1 MSNNWTS
8 YSELVQ
14 TGRGRPRTLSTDA
27 VTAAALAALDEGGA
41 AALSVRGVATRLGV
55 APNAVYTYVAGRA
68 DLERALV
75 ERVLGE
81 ADVALLGG
89 RPGEWR
95 VRVRRYAVALR
106 EVLLTHP
113 GAVPLFMTAPMDGP
127 TALRVG
133 EGLLA
138 ALTDGGADLTAASR
152 GAYAVIVH
160 VLGST
165 ALEVAE
171 TDGRPPLP
179 PEEER
184 VAGRR
189 ARLGALPAE
198 GFPLTAATAGTAA
211 SWIGAE
217 QFGWG
222 LDRLLDGIAGR

>member
-1 MSNNWTS
+1 VS
-8 YSELVQ
+8 
-14 TGRGRPRTLSTDA
+14 RPAR
-27 VTAAALAALDEGGA
+27 AAD
-41 AALSVRGVATRLGV
+41 
-55 APNAVYTYVAGRA
+55 RA

-75 ERVLGE
+75 ERVLAE
-81 ADVALLGG
+81 ADVALLDGPAG
-89 RPGEWR
+89 KWR
-95 VRVRRYAVALR
+95 TRVRRYATALR
-106 EVLLTHP
+106 AVLLTHP

-138 ALTDGGADLTAASR
+138 ALHDGGADLTAASR
-152 GAYAVIVH
+152 GAYALIVH

-179 PEEER
+179 AEEER

-189 ARLGALPAE
+189 ARLGAVPAE
-198 GFPLTAATAGTAA
+198 GFPLTAATVATAA

-222 LDRLLDGIAGR
+222 LDRLLDGVVGR

>member
-1 MSNNWTS
+1 M
-8 YSELVQ
+8 Q
-14 TGRGRPRTLSTDA
+14 TGRGRPRTLTTDT
-27 VTAAALAALDEGGA
+27 VTAAALAELDEGGP
-41 AALSVRGVATRLGV
+41 AALSVRRVATRLGM
-55 APNAVYTYVAGRA
+55 APNAVYTYVADRA

-81 ADVALLGG
+81 ADTGLLDGP
-89 RPGEWR
+89 PGQWR
-95 VRVRRYAVALR
+95 QRVQRYAAALR
-106 EVLLTHP
+106 GVLLAHP
-113 GAVPLFMTAPMDGP
+113 GAVPLFMIAPMDGP

-138 ALTDGGADLTAASR
+138 ALRDGGADLTAASR
-152 GAYAVIVH
+152 GAYALVVH

-189 ARLGALPAE
+189 ARLDGLPAG
-198 GFPLTAATAGTAA
+198 GFPLTAATVATAA

-217 QFGWG
+217 QFHWG